1 MPEDAALGRRSNA
14 QNNGTTFGQ
23 LDQVGVVELPTIQFS
38 NRINRCSLT
47 KGSLA
52 HGLHTF
58 KGNGLLE
65 RLRVRLNDRILNSEG
80 FLSTSSL
87 SEYNPSLF
95 DFQRDPSTAVSQ
107 INAQWL

>member
-1 MPEDAALGRRSNA
+1 MPEDATLGRRSHA
-14 QNNGTTFGQ
+14 QNHGITFGQ
-23 LDQVGVVELPTIQFS
+23 FDQVGVVELPTRQFS
-38 NRINRCSLT
+38 HRVDRCSLT

-52 HGLHTF
+52 HGLHMF

-65 RLRVRLNDRILNSEG
+65 RLRVPLNDRILHSEG